1 MNNSM
6 SASTLISDFY
16 GRWVAL
22 YDALATAPRVGAWRA
37 AAVDA
42 LDLSP
47 GDTVVEVGCGTG
59 ANIPY
64 LREQVGRDGR
74 VVGIDLTRPLLDRVR
89 TRVERAGWTNVSL
102 ASGDAS
108 RPPVT
113 RVDAILATFVV
124 GLLPDP
130 ASAVETWCELAA
142 DRVAL
147 LDGASSHH
155 PLGQLLNPLFGAFV
169 TAGAPAESL
178 SETLKRL
185 PTATD
190 RHRLDATIRA
200 SRSALVNHTT
210 DRRYETFGLGF
221 VGLLCGQTD

>member
-1 MNNSM
+1 MTDD
-6 SASTLISDFY
+6 STPIEDFY

-22 YDALATAPRVGAWRA
+22 YDALATAPRIGAWRA

-47 GDTVVEVGCGTG
+47 GDTVVEMGCGTG

-64 LREQVGRDGR
+64 LREAVGRDGR
-74 VVGIDLTRPLLDRVR
+74 VVGIDLTRPVLDRAR

-102 ASGDAS
+102 VRGDAS

-124 GLLPDP
+124 GLLTDP
-130 ASAVETWCELAA
+130 ASTVETWCDLAT

-155 PLGQLLNPLFGAFV
+155 PLGSLLNPLFGAFV
-169 TAGAPAESL
+169 TAGAPTESL
-178 SETLKRL
+178 SETLERL
-185 PTATD
+185 PTPTD
-190 RHRLDATIRA
+190 RRRLDASVRA
-200 SRSALVNHTT
+200 SRTALVGHTT
-210 DRRYETFGLGF
+210 DRRYEPFGLGF
-221 VGLLCGQTD
+221 VGLLSGQTD